1 MCGIIGILSKSNVS
15 ERLVLGLR
23 SMEYRGYDSAGI
35 ATLYNGKTIDR
46 RRAEGKLVNL
56 QNELVRTP
64 LNGCAGIGHTRWAT
78 HGAPTVENAHP
89 HATERVAVVH
99 NGIIENFRELRER
112 LSAKGHKLVTET
124 DTETIVHLITD
135 YMDQGMSPREA
146 AAAALNELHGAFALA
161 IIFEGENDLLIGARR
176 GSPLVLG
183 YGIDE
188 NKGCEMYLGSDAIA
202 LSHLTNKI
210 AYLEEGDRVEIN
222 KASAIIYDED
232 GVIVNREIH
241 EVSAGSGTI
250 DKGNYNHFMMKEIY
264 EQPTVV
270 GQTLGTLIDPL
281 LGKVKLPSM
290 PFDLASIDR
299 ITIIACGTS
308 FYAAM
313 VMKYWMERLS
323 RINVEIDIASE
334 FRYREP
340 VMPNGGLAIFISQ
353 SGETADTL
361 AALKYAKSQ
370 KQHILSILNVAKSS
384 MERESDLVLHTHAGP
399 EVGVASTK
407 AFTCQL
413 AVLACFAIA
422 HAKARGSIDSKEE
435 SRLCVALSEVPAR
448 MAEVLNHDEEIQAM
462 ALEVAKARDVIYLG
476 RGLEYPIAME
486 GALKLKEISYIHAE
500 GYAAGEMK
508 HGPMALIDKDVPIIV
523 IAPTGRLYEKTVSN
537 MQEVIARKGQVYFF
551 TDVKGAK
558 IDGGSAIATVG
569 LPMLDE
575 FVTPLLYSI
584 PVQLLSYH
592 VAVAKGTDV
601 DQPRNLAKSVTVE

>member
-1 MCGIIGILSKSNVS
+1 MCGIIGILGQGNVTD
-15 ERLVLGLR
+15 RVIDGLR
-23 SMEYRGYDSAGI
+23 RLEYRGYDSAGV
-35 ATLYNGKTIDR
+35 ATLYDGKTIGR
-46 RRAEGKLVNL
+46 RRAKGKLKNL
-56 QNELVRTP
+56 EKNLSDFP
-64 LNGCAGIGHTRWAT
+64 LEGAVGIGHTRWAT
-78 HGAPTVENAHP
+78 HGEPTEKNAHP
-89 HATERVAVVH
+89 HATEKVAVVH
-99 NGIIENFRELRER
+99 NGIIENFRELREK
-112 LSAKGHKLVTET
+112 LSDKGHQFLTET

-135 YMDQGMSPREA
+135 FIDQGMPSREA
-146 AAAALNELHGAFALA
+146 AEAALAELQGAFALA
-161 IIFEGENDLLIGARR
+161 IIFEGEDDLMIGARR

-183 YGIDE
+183 FGLDE
-188 NKGCEMYLGSDAIA
+188 NEGAEMYLGSDAIA

-210 AYLEEGDRVEIN
+210 AYLDEGDRVEITRN
-222 KASAIIYDED
+222 SVQVYDEN
-232 GVIVNREIH
+232 GAQVEREIH
-241 EVSAGSGTI
+241 IVNAGSGAI

-270 GQTLGTLIDPL
+270 GQTLATLIDPL
-281 LGKVKLPSM
+281 KGHVELPEM
-290 PFDLASIDR
+290 PFDLATIKNV
-299 ITIIACGTS
+299 TIIACGTS

-313 VMKYWMERLS
+313 VAKYWMERIG
-323 RINVEIDIASE
+323 RIKVDVDIASE

-340 VMPNGGLAIFISQ
+340 VIEDGGLSIFISQ

-361 AALKYAKSQ
+361 AALRYAKSQ
-370 KQHILSILNVAKSS
+370 GQHILSILNVAKSS
-384 MERESDLVLHTHAGP
+384 MERESDVVLHTHAGP

-422 HAKARGSIDSKEE
+422 HAKACGKIDDDEE
-435 SRLCVALSEVPAR
+435 NRLCVALSEVPAR
-448 MAEVLNHDEEIQAM
+448 MADVLNHDEAIQEM
-462 ALEVAKARDVIYLG
+462 AFEVAKARDVIYLG

-508 HGPMALIDKDVPIIV
+508 HGPIALIDKDVPIIV
-523 IAPTGRLYEKTVSN
+523 IAPSGRLYEKTVSN

-551 TDVKGAK
+551 TDTQGAK
-558 IDGGSAIATVG
+558 TDGEAAIATIA

-575 FVTPLLYSI
+575 FVTPILYAI

>member
-1 MCGIIGILSKSNVS
+1 V
-15 ERLVLGLR
+15 
-23 SMEYRGYDSAGI
+23 
-35 ATLYNGKTIDR
+35 ATIHDGQSLDR
-46 RRAEGKLVNL
+46 RRAKGKLVNL
-56 QNELVRTP
+56 EKVLSKRP
-64 LNGCAGIGHTRWAT
+64 LKGSVGIGHTRWAT
-78 HGAPTVENAHP
+78 HGEPTVANAHP
-89 HATERVAVVH
+89 HATEKVAVVH
-99 NGIIENFRELRER
+99 NGIIENFRDLREK
-112 LSAKGHKLVTET
+112 LSAKGHVFNTET

-135 YMDQGMSPREA
+135 FIDQGKTPRDA
-146 AAAALNELHGAFALA
+146 AAAALNELEGAFALA
-161 IIFEGENDLLIGARR
+161 IIFDGENDLMIGARR

-183 YGIDE
+183 YGE
-188 NKGCEMYLGSDAIA
+188 GEMFLGSDAIA

-210 AYLEEGDRVEIN
+210 TYLEEGERVELSKN
-222 KASAIIYDED
+222 SSVVFDEE
-232 GVIVNREIH
+232 GTVVNREVH
-241 EVSAGSGTI
+241 KVDAASGSI

-281 LGKVKLPSM
+281 SGQVKLAEM
-290 PFDLASIDR
+290 PFEMASIDR
-299 ITIIACGTS
+299 VTIIACGTS

-313 VMKYWMERLS
+313 VAKYWMEQVG
-323 RINVEIDIASE
+323 RINVDIDIASE

-340 VMPNGGLAIFISQ
+340 MMPEGGLAIFISQ

-361 AALKYAKSQ
+361 AALRYAKSQ
-370 KQHILSILNVAKSS
+370 GQHILSILNVAQSS
-384 MERESDLVLHTHAGP
+384 MERESDVVLHTHAGP

-413 AVLACFAIA
+413 SVLACFAIA
-422 HAKARGSIDSKEE
+422 HARARGTIDGVEE
-435 SRLCVALSEVPAR
+435 ARLCVALSEVPAR
-448 MAEVLNHDEEIQAM
+448 MADVLNHDDAIKDM
-462 ALEVAKARDVIYLG
+462 AIEVAKAQDVIYLG

-508 HGPMALIDKDVPIIV
+508 HGPIALIDKNVPIIV
-523 IAPTGRLYEKTVSN
+523 IAPSGRLYEKTVSN

-551 TDVKGAK
+551 TDIKGAK
-558 IDGGSAIATVG
+558 VDGKAAIATIA

-575 FVTPLLYSI
+575 FVTPLLHAI